1 MITRGVYSATCS
13 ILNDDYSLNV
23 DSTIAHAASTINNGL
38 HGAIFFGST
47 GQSQLIS
54 ISEKKGLIAKIASHK
69 LRKKFFLGTGCN
81 SLNDTVDLIK
91 YGMEYEFKDWLVMPA
106 AYYKDNT
113 EEGVYNFYK
122 HIILQVPKVR
132 IILYNFEKLSS
143 FLFTPEF
150 VKRLAADFSK
160 NIIGLKDSSYNL
172 YENLKIPNFLVFP
185 GSETKLLKGLEIG
198 NSGIISA
205 ICNVTAP
212 LARKVFDDFEKK
224 EKQTQ
229 NDKLIAVREA
239 FDEYN
244 LISALHSYMSTKDD
258 NFKNLL
264 PPLVLLNSKEK
275 KDLINKL
282 NNLKFMITNNL
293 AA

>member
-13 ILNDDYSLNV
+13 ILKDDYSLNV
-23 DSTIAHAASTINNGL
+23 DATIAHAASTINNGL

-54 ISEKKGLIAKIASHK
+54 ISEKKDLIAKIASHK
-69 LRKKFFLGTGCN
+69 LKKQFFLGTGCN
-81 SLNDTVDLIK
+81 SLKETIDLIK
-91 YGMEYEFKDWLVMPA
+91 YGFEYDFKDFLIMPP
-106 AYYKDNT
+106 AYYKGNT
-113 EEGVYNFYK
+113 DEGVFNFYSL
-122 HIILQVPKVR
+122 IISKVPKIK
-132 IILYNFEKLSS
+132 IILYNFEQLSGYKFSVEAVTKL
-143 FLFTPEF
+143 
-150 VKRLAADFSK
+150 VKAFPN
-160 NIIGLKDSSYNL
+160 NIIGCKDSTSNL
-172 YENLKIPNFLVFP
+172 FENLKLPNFLMFP
-185 GSETKLLKGLEIG
+185 GTETKLLKGLELG

-212 LARKVFDDFEKK
+212 LARKVFDDFEDKK
-224 EKQTQ
+224 EQTQ
-229 NDKLIAVREA
+229 NDKLIAVRKA
-239 FDEYN
+239 FDDYN

-282 NNLKFMITNNL
+282 NNLKFMIKNNL

>member
-54 ISEKKGLIAKIASHK
+54 ISEKKDLIAKIASHK

-106 AYYKDNT
+106 AYYKGNT

-143 FLFTPEF
+143 FLFTLEL

-229 NDKLIAVREA
+229 NDKLIGVREV

>member
-13 ILNDDYSLNV
+13 ILFDDYSLNV
-23 DSTIAHAASTINNGL
+23 DATIAHAASSINNGL

-47 GQSQLIS
+47 GQSQLIDLNS
-54 ISEKKGLIAKIASHK
+54 KKNLISKVANHK
-69 LRKKFFLGTGCN
+69 LRKKFFFGTGCN
-81 SLNDTVDLIK
+81 SLNDTIDLIK
-91 YGMEYEFKDWLVMPA
+91 YGMEYEFKSWLIMPP
-106 AYYKDNT
+106 AYYALNT
-113 EEGVYNFYK
+113 EKGVYNFYK
-122 HIILQVPKVR
+122 SIISKVPKAK

-143 FLFTPEF
+143 FLFKPEF
-150 VKRLAADFSK
+150 VKKLVSDFPK
-160 NIIGLKDSSYNL
+160 NIIGVKDSSYNL
-172 YENLKIPNFLVFP
+172 YESLKLPNFLVFP

-224 EKQTQ
+224 ETQTQ
-229 NDKLIAVREA
+229 NDKLISVREV

-264 PPLVLLNSKEK
+264 PPLILLSSEEK

-282 NNLKFMITNNL
+282 NNLKFIIKNNL